1 MFVGKI
7 IKSKLENKNLILN
20 NFWNHARDFTYIGDV
35 VKILYKLLILKKQPG
50 NQIVNI
56 CSNNPLKLFFYIWK
70 KILMLRVFI

>member
-20 NFWNHARDFTYIGDV
+20 NFGNHARDFTYIGDV
-35 VKILYKLLILKKQPG
+35 EKILYKLLILKKQPG

-56 CSNNPLKLFFYIWK
+56 YSNNPLNYLKLLK
-70 KILMLRVFI
+70 L